1 MSRPPASVHTIRTE
15 KRAACMRPLQTPQP
29 LSPVEIDAGM
39 TAAGA
44 VREPPLRKPHVL
56 LPHTRQTLPPH
67 PPQTPIPRSPQ
78 TLVPPAR
85 LITRAGSVI
94 LARWTPAQE
103 LRASSIK
110 GLTKAEYLPHYHKCR
125 VIHESSCLQGR
136 PLNATRITPR
146 WPDEA
151 GTRRLNNA
159 LRDGSAKPGR
169 RRPRNQKHAGL
180 QQQTSRGQRT
190 QPEANHAANPPPVS

>member
-1 MSRPPASVHTIRTE
+1 MPFFPSLVRALPLFTPLTRGGRGGCSSRREPAPP
-15 KRAACMRPLQTPQP
+15 CPP
-29 LSPVEIDAGM
+29 SPVEIDTGM

-44 VREPPLRKPHVL
+44 VREPPLRK
-56 LPHTRQTLPPH
+56 
-67 PPQTPIPRSPQ
+67 PQTPIPRSPQ

-151 GTRRLNNA
+151 GTRLLNNA

-169 RRPRNQKHAGL
+169 RRPRN
-180 QQQTSRGQRT
+180 
-190 QPEANHAANPPPVS
+190 